1 MLNRVKNI
9 FGKPRLSS
17 TTSLETYYGT
27 VNKPGS
33 YGGPTFEEA
42 QKDFR
47 EIHGRLSNFRS

>member
-9 FGKPRLSS
+9 FGKPRLSPS
-17 TTSLETYYGT
+17 TSVENYFGT

-33 YGGPTFEEA
+33 YAGPTFEEA

-47 EIHGRLSNFRS
+47 EMHGRLSNFRS